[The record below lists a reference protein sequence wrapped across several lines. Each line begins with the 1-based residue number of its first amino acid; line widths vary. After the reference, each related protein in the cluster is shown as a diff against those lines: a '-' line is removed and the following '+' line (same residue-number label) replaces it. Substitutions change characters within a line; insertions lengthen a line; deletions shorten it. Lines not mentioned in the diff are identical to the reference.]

1 MSKKKMTAVPHAK
14 SQKQSALMER
24 ARLAARQPERVHA
37 APEPEPAEG
46 TDAQVQA
53 EVKNAQVQADAAA
66 VETVSKASAESES
79 PAAAPA
85 EEKAADSEEKAPEPE
100 AKSDAAAAAQAPEGA
115 EKPQGRPAEAGKA
128 AAEAGAQP
136 AAAEKKENTAA
147 PAPLAETHVQT
158 PEPAEKDPAQ
168 MKKKKAK
175 NNQEGKSQRRNPPME
190 GRSIVVTSGKG
201 GVGKTTT
208 TANISMA
215 LAKLG
220 KKVVVVDGDTGLR
233 SLDLI
238 MGLENRIVYNLVDVI
253 EGTCDLKKALI
264 RDKRVDGLYLLPTAQ
279 TREKDCVTEEQMKQ
293 LSSDLRKEFDFVL
306 FDCPAGIEAGFRNAS
321 AGADEAL
328 VVTTPD
334 VSPVRD
340 ADRIIGMLESQGKE
354 QIHLIINRMRPKMM
368 RSGDMLGVDDVLD
381 ILSVSLIGVVPEDD
395 AVVKS
400 SNKGE
405 PLTLDPSSPAAT
417 AFMNIARRI
426 LGEDVPFLDIEHLD
440 RGFFAKLSA
449 LFGRR

>member
-1 MSKKKMTAVPHAK
+1 MSKKKGAAAPRAK
-14 SQKQSALMER
+14 SQKQWELIER
-24 ARLAARQPERVHA
+24 AKLAARQPGRFQSEGAGAESEKSGGALPDETPRPEGEALKDGGAVPPEAEISA
-37 APEPEPAEG
+37 ADGGKSAAEGESLPAPAEPSPEKEPPLS
-46 TDAQVQA
+46 APVA
-53 EVKNAQVQADAAA
+53 
-66 VETVSKASAESES
+66 ETVQGASAEENSENDGVFR
-79 PAAAPA
+79 
-85 EEKAADSEEKAPEPE
+85 EECPQKPSVDFSAPEE
-100 AKSDAAAAAQAPEGA
+100 TETS
-115 EKPQGRPAEAGKA
+115 RSAGEEPPSQSKRN
-128 AAEAGAQP
+128 GQ
-136 AAAEKKENTAA
+136 KKEF
-147 PAPLAETHVQT
+147 
-158 PEPAEKDPAQ
+158 
-168 MKKKKAK
+168 
-175 NNQEGKSQRRNPPME
+175 QRRNSPMA
-190 GRSIVVTSGKG
+190 GRAIVVTSGKG

-208 TANISMA
+208 TANLSMA

-253 EGTCDLKKALI
+253 EGACDLKKALI

-279 TREKDCVTEEQMKQ
+279 TREKDCVNEAQMKQ
-293 LSSDLRKEFDFVL
+293 LSDELRKDFDFVI

-405 PLTLDPSSPAAT
+405 PLTLDPDCPAAT

-426 LGEDVPFLDIEHLD
+426 TGEEVPFLDIEHMGG
-440 RGFFAKLSA
+440 GFLAKLSA
-449 LFGRR
+449 LFGRK

>member
-1 MSKKKMTAVPHAK
+1 MSRRKGAAAPHAK
-14 SQKQSALMER
+14 SQKQSDLIER
-24 ARLAARQPERVHA
+24 AKLAARQPERRQPQTVKDAEEKEEKDAQSEASCAEDEARKTVTAEAPKAETAEAEAPVCPDAAKERREPLSAAA
-37 APEPEPAEG
+37 APEPAAEEAVNEG
-46 TDAQVQA
+46 SLAESSPKEGPCGDKTMEKLSAAASTQA
-53 EVKNAQVQADAAA
+53 ETEMPKRELGEMAFP
-66 VETVSKASAESES
+66 SER
-79 PAAAPA
+79 
-85 EEKAADSEEKAPEPE
+85 D
-100 AKSDAAAAAQAPEGA
+100 
-115 EKPQGRPAEAGKA
+115 RR
-128 AAEAGAQP
+128 
-136 AAAEKKENTAA
+136 KKE
-147 PAPLAETHVQT
+147 
-158 PEPAEKDPAQ
+158 
-168 MKKKKAK
+168 
-175 NNQEGKSQRRNPPME
+175 SQRRNPPMV
-190 GRSIVVTSGKG
+190 GRAIVVTSGKG

-208 TANISMA
+208 TANLSMA

-253 EGTCDLKKALI
+253 EGACELKKALI

-279 TREKDCVTEEQMKQ
+279 TREKDCVNEEQMKH
-293 LSSDLRKEFDFVL
+293 LSDELRKDFDFVI

-340 ADRIIGMLESQGKE
+340 ADRIIGMLESQGKK

-405 PLTLDPSSPAAT
+405 PLTLDPGCPAAT

-426 LGEDVPFLDIEHLD
+426 TGEEVPFMDIEHMGG
-440 RGFFAKLSA
+440 GFLAKLGA
-449 LFGRR
+449 LFGRK

>member
-1 MSKKKMTAVPHAK
+1 
-14 SQKQSALMER
+14 
-24 ARLAARQPERVHA
+24 
-37 APEPEPAEG
+37 
-46 TDAQVQA
+46 
-53 EVKNAQVQADAAA
+53 
-66 VETVSKASAESES
+66 
-79 PAAAPA
+79 
-85 EEKAADSEEKAPEPE
+85 
-100 AKSDAAAAAQAPEGA
+100 
-115 EKPQGRPAEAGKA
+115 
-128 AAEAGAQP
+128 
-136 AAAEKKENTAA
+136 
-147 PAPLAETHVQT
+147 
-158 PEPAEKDPAQ
+158 
-168 MKKKKAK
+168 
-175 NNQEGKSQRRNPPME
+175 ME

-334 VSPVRD
+334 MSPVRD